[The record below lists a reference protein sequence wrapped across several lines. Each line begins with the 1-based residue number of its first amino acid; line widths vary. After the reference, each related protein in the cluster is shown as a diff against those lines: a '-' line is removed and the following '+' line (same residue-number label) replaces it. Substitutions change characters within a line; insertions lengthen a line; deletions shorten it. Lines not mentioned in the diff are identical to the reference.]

1 MSVTVTASS
10 DVTARRMAAI
20 LCAAA
25 VLWAALLPLAP
36 LVLHAAPSSATVVG
50 GLAAIPYVAGSL
62 VCHQRP
68 DRSFATGAVLWPV
81 CGRCAG
87 LYLSAA
93 FGVLLLLGRGSS
105 GLTTAGWRD
114 GSPHLRAWRTLLMVV
129 SIPTLVSWAVE
140 QMGWWAPS
148 SLTRAAFALP
158 LGGAIGVLIASV
170 ARGTGPAASRT

>member
-1 MSVTVTASS
+1 MTASS

-20 LCAAA
+20 LCAVA
-25 VLWAALLPLAP
+25 VLWAAMLPLAP
-36 LVLHAAPSSATVVG
+36 LVMHAAPSSGAVVVG
-50 GLAAIPYVAGSL
+50 LATIPYVAGSL

-68 DRSFATGAVLWPV
+68 DRSFAIGAVVWPV

-87 LYLSAA
+87 LYLSAGL
-93 FGVLLLLGRGSS
+93 GVVLLLGRRAA
-105 GLTTAGWRD
+105 GLTAAGWRD
-114 GSPHLRAWRTLLMVV
+114 GSSHVRAWRTLLVLA
-129 SIPTLVSWAVE
+129 SLPTAVSWAVE
-140 QMGWWAPS
+140 QAGWWAPG